1 MAIRAVAES
10 IYKETS
16 TPIYGSFSRFF
27 TEQGRNRFR
36 PMDGISECG
45 EWRGIGLS
53 VGRVSE
59 WLGVHTLNR

>member
-1 MAIRAVAES
+1 M
-10 IYKETS
+10 
-16 TPIYGSFSRFF
+16 SRRLF

-53 VGRVSE
+53 VGRASE

>member
-1 MAIRAVAES
+1 MSR
-10 IYKETS
+10 
-16 TPIYGSFSRFF
+16 RFF